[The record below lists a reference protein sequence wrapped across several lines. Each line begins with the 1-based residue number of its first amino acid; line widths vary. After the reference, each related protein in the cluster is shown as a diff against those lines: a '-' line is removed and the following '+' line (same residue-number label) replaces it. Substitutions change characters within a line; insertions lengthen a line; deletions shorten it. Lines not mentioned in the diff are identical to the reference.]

1 MTTQPATNPTT
12 NGTTAAAL
20 LDDQVA
26 TFKRDGFVVIE
37 DVLQGDE
44 LEQAIAAFN
53 TAQHPARLD
62 WEKGRAQGKGIS
74 ENGEYYASGT
84 WHARKY
90 FDVYPLHFLEQNDA
104 AVQTIAH
111 PRLLPFLSASVGEDV
126 QAATIQLRVLEPQMA
141 ADAQAEGGY
150 VAWHRDHQSE
160 EIWRHYGKP
169 LHTKVILYL
178 TDVGPDDGCTAGVP
192 GSHRWPHRPDR
203 SAYKGMGGGTRQQNK
218 MRDQRD
224 MPGMVAAE
232 VKAGSAF
239 LFDTRLWHTTLPNT
253 GDSERWCILTLY
265 CPFYQK
271 QPGVTVEAAQALNAA
286 GKLSTPERQQIYGF
300 SPMQGRDVFKRLAEH
315 NGSDEDDRMWKG
327 MRP

>member
-53 TAQHPARLD
+53 TAQYPARLD

-150 VAWHRDHQSE
+150 VAWHRDHRITGQVTLDAVFPFARDHLHFE
-160 EIWRHYGKP
+160 ELWRDEGLEPHNTGTI
-169 LHTKVILYL
+169 LFWGTEQADTVIDIAEHMDAKLQAVGAHKSQMDGRNEKEVEDFVRERAME
-178 TDVGPDDGCTAGVP
+178 DVG
-192 GSHRWPHRPDR
+192 GSG
-203 SAYKGMGGGTRQQNK
+203 SEF
-218 MRDQRD
+218 
-224 MPGMVAAE
+224 AE
-232 VKAGSAF
+232 AF
-239 LFDTRLWHTTLPNT
+239 RK
-253 GDSERWCILTLY
+253 LT
-265 CPFYQK
+265 FR
-271 QPGVTVEAAQALNAA
+271 T
-286 GKLSTPERQQIYGF
+286 
-300 SPMQGRDVFKRLAEH
+300 
-315 NGSDEDDRMWKG
+315 
-327 MRP
+327 